1 VKTSSNGQQPLGYG
15 ADEIDS
21 ALQDLMIVS
30 EMATRST
37 QQQAPVLDNRE
48 KQSARTMVQ
57 SHTHQ
62 SQHVQSSGASAPV
75 VMQSGTVGSNSFSSS
90 SSRQQFYSYSSSSK
104 AATSESAEMPIQS
117 TGVDN
122 QMQSMLI
129 RSSSLASATHHHHVI
144 DYTRINQRQMRVAGI
159 HSLSQQQLNCPICN
173 FSVIIINVLTFCLI
187 LSLNRF
193 HILSHQDHEDYP
205 MYNLRIIPESAGL
218 LCNVAKHPQPMCNLG
233 ELISFI
239 IAIIFW

>member
-1 VKTSSNGQQPLGYG
+1 
-15 ADEIDS
+15 
-21 ALQDLMIVS
+21 
-30 EMATRST
+30 
-37 QQQAPVLDNRE
+37 
-48 KQSARTMVQ
+48 
-57 SHTHQ
+57 
-62 SQHVQSSGASAPV
+62 

-90 SSRQQFYSYSSSSK
+90 SSRQQSYSYSSSSK
-104 AATSESAEMPIQS
+104 AAATSESAEMPIQS

-122 QMQSMLI
+122 QMQSMSI

-159 HSLSQQQLNCPICN
+159 QSLSQQQLNCPICN

>member
-1 VKTSSNGQQPLGYG
+1 VAYNFASESTSTSKIGGTGVDGEVETVVKKSQLVKTSSNGQQPLGYG

-90 SSRQQFYSYSSSSK
+90 SSRQQFYS
-104 AATSESAEMPIQS
+104 ATSESAEMPIQS
-117 TGVDN
+117 TGADN
-122 QMQSMLI
+122 RMQSMSI
-129 RSSSLASATHHHHVI
+129 SSSSLASATHHHHVI
-144 DYTRINQRQMRVAGI
+144 DYTRINQRQMRAAGI
-159 HSLSQQQLNCPICN
+159 HSLSQQQLNSPICN
-173 FSVIIINVLTFCLI
+173 FPVIININVITFC
-187 LSLNRF
+187 
-193 HILSHQDHEDYP
+193 H
-205 MYNLRIIPESAGL
+205 
-218 LCNVAKHPQPMCNLG
+218 
-233 ELISFI
+233 
-239 IAIIFW
+239 